1 MRRLTAVLIVAVL
14 SMARTEAQSSASAG
28 ALTNTDVVRLL
39 SLGVS
44 DRTVLAVIQEAK
56 QRQFDGSADSI
67 DALKAAG
74 VSEAVIAAIQRV
86 PASRV
91 EDAGRLDRQKF
102 DKVSAA
108 GKALGDAVGGTSATL
123 GQIDRL
129 LQAFKAEVTS
139 AKDKATTPAERSLA
153 TTYALAQLQF
163 ETGLSQMNVPQ
174 RAETWAKARATL
186 DEAEKASSSK

>member
-1 MRRLTAVLIVAVL
+1 MAPLMLAAVL
-14 SMARTEAQSSASAG
+14 SMARLQAQSGAQAG
-28 ALTNTDVVRLL
+28 ALTNSDVVRLL

-56 QRQFDGSADSI
+56 QRQFDGTADSI
-67 DALKAAG
+67 NALKAAG
-74 VSEAVIAAIQRV
+74 VPEAIIAAIQRV
-86 PASRV
+86 PASSV

-108 GKALGDAVGGTSATL
+108 GKALRDAVGGTSATL

-139 AKDKATTPAERSLA
+139 AKDKATTQAERSLA

-163 ETGLSQMNVPQ
+163 ETGLSQMIVPQ
-174 RAETWAKARATL
+174 RVETWAKARATL
-186 DEAEKASSSK
+186 DEAEKAYSTK